1 MSCEDQTTE
10 MNVQSESLEPYDDC
24 ELEVPE
30 QIVTTGNTK
39 MSRYARSR
47 SRSVKSR
54 GSSKESRSGTPS
66 RGHHRTTKI
75 QERRSKQD

>member
-1 MSCEDQTTE
+1 MAELSSMSCEDQTTE

-39 MSRYARSR
+39 MSR
-47 SRSVKSR
+47 
-54 GSSKESRSGTPS
+54 
-66 RGHHRTTKI
+66 
-75 QERRSKQD
+75 